1 MRAGDTARIGPNAIL
16 QLVPVLD
23 ACVGAAARQRLFL
36 DAGVAELPDG
46 RDMIDEAPVAR
57 LHQALRRDLPDIAPA
72 VAASAGTATGDYV
85 IANRIPAFARTLLR
99 LLPAG
104 LAARALSRAI
114 TRHAWTFAGSGTFR
128 VASLKP
134 LVFEITGNP
143 IVRGERAERPVCD
156 WHAAVFERL
165 FRRLVADDYRVV
177 ETTCAAAAGAVC
189 RFDVHRNVAKT
200 VLR

>member
-1 MRAGDTARIGPNAIL
+1 MRAGDTARVGPNAIL

-23 ACVGAAARQRLFL
+23 EYVGADARQRLFL

-46 RDMIDEAPVAR
+46 REMINEAPVVR
-57 LHQALRRDLPDIAPA
+57 LHQALRRSLPDIATA
-72 VAASAGTATGDYV
+72 VAASAGAATGDYV
-85 IANRIPAFARTLLR
+85 IANRIPAFAKTVLK

-104 LAARALSRAI
+104 LAAHSLSRAI
-114 TRHAWTFAGSGTFR
+114 TRHAWTFVGSGTFR

-134 LVFEITGNP
+134 LVFEIADNP
-143 IVRGERAERPVCD
+143 VVRGERSESPVCD

-177 ETTCAAAAGAVC
+177 ETTCAAANGEVC
-189 RFDVHRNVAKT
+189 RFDLHRAIT
-200 VLR
+200 